1 MAELPSNNKIPQK
14 FADQELHSSI
24 SNIDAAFSG
33 IASGLIKIPEGFISF
48 GAELIDLGFDTN
60 TALEVEKIFD
70 TINPFEERANEK
82 AIGKITEA
90 ITQVASVG
98 TIGWK
103 LATKAFDK
111 ALKAKKIGKHV
122 NLKNPNL
129 RKAASKAD
137 SLNKA
142 AKAKRFAAGVVGG
155 AVGETFVAD
164 VEDIGTFGDMFEH
177 GPTQLETDEIEDPS
191 EDAFR
196 KLMNRAK
203 FGAESLFITP
213 FVYGVGTS
221 IKAAA
226 TRGKQL
232 AYSNSKLE
240 KFFDKV
246 FGALRARGYKPQD
259 VFEAKMTENARKMMD
274 VNRAMELVKRID
286 KSVDKMFP
294 ATRGIFD
301 KSTRQQKEQFFKDL
315 DDLMFTG
322 NIAERELNPEV
333 LARVS
338 KMMKNKEL
346 PKADRDQIIFSIQN
360 ARKEMTKLIDIVEE
374 FPGAISPK
382 DIQNFRSIIGNRYK
396 DYLGNTYKIFENK
409 SSIPFANYRPTDEAI
424 DKVADI
430 FTRYAAKNNNPITR
444 QEALFMVDEVLKDAR
459 TLNPKTQL
467 PFFKYTNLTQGATDD
482 KTLKSFAQTVNK
494 GTAKKPDI
502 QTIGTGS
509 KAFRELFG
517 EIKDARYSIYDGMTK
532 LSNLARK
539 NQFIEDL
546 VTKNDELIAAGK
558 QGYFHTDR
566 VKAMRA
572 LPNNEIVPLDKYL
585 APMFKD
591 GILVNRLKGMY
602 TTKDIA
608 EGIANAQN
616 VSSFFRGER
625 LGATPAEK
633 GITWMYRNL
642 ILYPKAGSQI
652 AKTVLS
658 PVTHFRNFF
667 SAGAFAGANGIFFT
681 DPRILGSAFK
691 KAFGEIQVG
700 VRPEKA
706 MEQYRELLELG
717 VVNSNVRIGDLK
729 SLLRDVKFGEGLSTD
744 NMLRPMMSKLGKI
757 GQKFQDFYVAEDDFW
772 KITNYAVEMD
782 RLGKAYAK
790 AGIKKTPRQLKEEAA
805 DVVRN
810 TVPNYAYVSDTVR
823 ALRVLPVGNFMSFPS
838 EIMRTGTNIVRRGLN
853 EIKDPK
859 TGKINPITSTN
870 PLKGIGMKRLL
881 GMTATVGGI
890 PAATVAGFQALHN
903 VDDEELAAIKR
914 FVPHWSKNSTI
925 LPVRD
930 DETGELKFIDFSHG
944 NAYDTLIRPYQ
955 TLINNVQEGI
965 EDEEV
970 LLKGFVEGVIEA
982 LGELTEP
989 FISES
994 IFTEALADVA
1004 PIIGRDGRTA
1014 EGKVLYTEET
1024 PLGDKLDII
1033 TKHLLKTLVPLSAPQ
1048 FERLGTAITG
1058 KPSQKT
1064 GEFYEI
1070 GDEVAGFGGFR
1081 VVKLNPLKSMG
1092 FKITNYQTGLKNAR
1106 REFTGGETGQ
1116 LLKGGPRTA
1125 NEVIRQFIVANRGS
1139 FNVQKRMY
1147 GDINAAK
1154 TLGVNSRDLFLQ
1166 FDKRGLGKRPTGMLF
1181 TGKFKPYFPSENIM
1195 RKFEEISR
1203 EIGEPNPF
1211 QEALPTLRR
1220 IMKQLN
1226 RISLDGEFYIRPEDW
1241 IEEKSMFQLGGD
1253 QSQLKTPDVNPALMT
1268 QVMPSQNVME
1278 TGLTP
1283 TEQALLSNEEK
1294 AIRLRQRG
1302 MTT

>member
-1 MAELPSNNKIPQK
+1 MAVLPSNNKIPQK
-14 FADQELHSSI
+14 YADQELHSGI
-24 SNIDAAFSG
+24 SNLDAAFSG
-33 IASGLIKIPEGFISF
+33 VASGLIKIPEGFISL

-70 TINPFEERANEK
+70 TINPFEERASEK

-90 ITQVASVG
+90 ITQVASFG
-98 TIGWK
+98 TAGFK

-111 ALKAKKIGKHV
+111 ALKAKKVGKYV
-122 NLKNPNL
+122 NLKNPKL
-129 RKAASKAD
+129 KKAADKAAS
-137 SLNKA
+137 LNKT

-164 VEDIGTFGDMFEH
+164 VEEIGTFGDMFEN

-203 FGAESLFITP
+203 FGSESIFLTP
-213 FVYGVGTS
+213 FVYGTGYA
-221 IKAAA
+221 IKSAA
-226 TRGKQL
+226 TRGKKL

-240 KFFDKV
+240 KFFDKI
-246 FGALRARGYKPQD
+246 FGALRARGYKPQQ

-286 KSVDKMFP
+286 KSVDRMFP

-301 KSTRQQKEQFFKDL
+301 KSTRHQKEQFFKDL

-338 KMMKNKEL
+338 KVMKDKNL
-346 PKADRDQIIFSIQN
+346 PKADKDQIIFSIQN
-360 ARKEMTKLIDIVEE
+360 ARKEMTKLIDTIEE
-374 FPGAISPK
+374 FPGAVSSK
-382 DIQNFRSIIGNRYK
+382 DIQNFRSIIGTRYK

-409 SSIPFANYRPTDEAI
+409 SSIPFANYKPTDEAVN
-424 DKVADI
+424 KGADI
-430 FTRYAAKNNNPITR
+430 FTRYAAKNKNPITK
-444 QEALFMVDEVLKDAR
+444 QEALFMVDEVLKDVR

-482 KTLKSFAQTVNK
+482 KTLKSFAQMLNK
-494 GTAKKPDI
+494 GTAKKPDM

-517 EIKDARYSIYDGMTK
+517 EIKDARYSIYEGMTK

-539 NQFIEDL
+539 NQFLDDIM
-546 VTKNDELIAAGK
+546 TKNDELIAAGK
-558 QGYFHTDR
+558 GGYFHTDR
-566 VKAMRA
+566 MKAMRA

-591 GILVNRLKGMY
+591 GILVNRLKGMF

-681 DPRILGSAFK
+681 DPRVLKNAFS
-691 KAFGEIQVG
+691 KAFGEVQIG
-700 VRPEKA
+700 IRPEKA

-717 VVNSNVRIGDLK
+717 VVNSNVRMGDLK
-729 SLLRDVKFGEGLSTD
+729 NLLKDVKFGEGLSTD

-782 RLGKAYAK
+782 RLGKAYTK
-790 AGIKKTPRQLKEEAA
+790 AGIKKSAKELKEEAA
-805 DVVRN
+805 DIVRN

-838 EIMRTGTNIVRRGLN
+838 EIMRTGTNIVRRGLS

-881 GMTATVGGI
+881 GMSATVGGI
-890 PAATVAGFQALHN
+890 PVATVAGFQALHN
-903 VDDEELAAIKR
+903 VSDEELTAMKR
-914 FVPHWSKNSTI
+914 FLPSWSKNSTI
-925 LPVRD
+925 LPLRD
-930 DETGELKFIDFSHG
+930 DETGELKYVDFSHG
-944 NAYDTLIRPYQ
+944 NAYDTLTRPIQ
-955 TLINNVQEGI
+955 TLLNNVQEGI

-970 LLKGFVEGVIEA
+970 LLKGFVKGVTEA
-982 LGELTEP
+982 LGELSEP

-994 IFTEALADVA
+994 IFTEALADIA
-1004 PIIGRDGRTA
+1004 PIIGRNGRTA
-1014 EGKVLYTEET
+1014 DGKVLYTEQT
-1024 PLGDKLDII
+1024 PLGDKIDII

-1048 FERLGTAITG
+1048 FERLGKAITG
-1058 KPSQKT
+1058 EPSRKT

-1070 GDEVAGFGGFR
+1070 GDEVAGFAGFR
-1081 VVKLNPLKSMG
+1081 AVKLNPLKSMG
-1092 FKITNYQTGLKNAR
+1092 FKITNYQTGLREAR

-1125 NEVIRQFIVANRGS
+1125 NEVIRQFIIANRGS
-1139 FNVQKRMY
+1139 FNVQKQMY
-1147 GDINAAK
+1147 DDINAAK
-1154 TLGVNSRDLFLQ
+1154 TLGVNSRNLFLE
-1166 FDKRGLGKRPTGMLF
+1166 FDKRNIGRRPTGMLF
-1181 TGKFKPYFPSENIM
+1181 TGKFKSYFPSENIIK
-1195 RKFEEISR
+1195 RFEEISR
-1203 EIGEPNPF
+1203 EIGGPNPF
-1211 QEALPTLRR
+1211 KEALPTLRR

-1226 RISLDGEFYIRPEDW
+1226 RINLDGEFYVTPEDW
-1241 IEEKSMFQLGGD
+1241 IEETPMFQLGGD
-1253 QSQLKTPDVNPALMT
+1253 QSALPETPGVNPAAFDT
-1268 QVMPSQNVME
+1268 AVMQQGAS
-1278 TGLTP
+1278 GLTP
-1283 TEQALLSNEEK
+1283 TETALLSEEEK
-1294 AIRLRQRG
+1294 GIKLRQRG
-1302 MTT
+1302 MA

>member
-1 MAELPSNNKIPQK
+1 MAELPSNNRVPQK
-14 FADQELHSSI
+14 NESHYDQELYSSI
-24 SNIDAAFSG
+24 SNTDAALSG
-33 IASGLIKIPEGFISF
+33 ILSGAIKIPEGFISL

-60 TALEVEKIFD
+60 LALKVERIFD
-70 TINPFEERANEK
+70 EINPFEERASEK

-98 TIGWK
+98 TAGFKI
-103 LATKAFDK
+103 ATKLVDK
-111 ALKAKKIGKHV
+111 GLKARKAGKYI
-122 NLKNPNL
+122 NLKNPKL
-129 RKAASKAD
+129 KQAADKAN

-142 AKAKRFAAGVVGG
+142 AKVKRFAAGVVGG

-164 VEDIGTFGDMFEH
+164 VEKIGTFGDMFEN
-177 GPTQLETDEIEDPS
+177 GPTQLETDELEDPS

-196 KLMNRAK
+196 KLMNRVK
-203 FGAESLFITP
+203 FGSESLLLTP
-213 FVYGVGTS
+213 FVYGTGMA
-221 IKAAA
+221 IKSAA
-226 TRGKQL
+226 TRGKKL

-240 KFFDKV
+240 KVFDRI
-246 FGALRARGYKPQD
+246 FGALRARGYKPQQ

-286 KSVDKMFP
+286 RSVDRMFP
-294 ATRGIFD
+294 ATRGFFD

-333 LARVS
+333 LSRIS
-338 KMMKNKEL
+338 KVMKDKNL

-360 ARKEMTKLIDIVEE
+360 ARKEMTKLIDLVEE
-374 FPGAISPK
+374 FPGAISSK
-382 DIQNFRSIIGNRYK
+382 DIQNFRSIMGNRYK
-396 DYLGNTYKIFENK
+396 DYLGNTYKIFENQ
-409 SSIPFANYRPTDEAI
+409 SSIPFANYKPTDEAI
-424 DKVADI
+424 NKVASI

-459 TLNPKTQL
+459 TINPKTQL

-482 KTLKSFAQTVNK
+482 KTLKSFAQMVNK
-494 GTAKKPDI
+494 GTKKKPDM

-509 KAFRELFG
+509 RAFRELFG
-517 EIKDARYSIYDGMTK
+517 EIKDARYSIYNGMTK

-539 NQFIEDL
+539 NQFLDDIM
-546 VTKNDELIAAGK
+546 TKNDELLEAGK
-558 QGYFHTDR
+558 QGFFHTDR
-566 VKAMRA
+566 VKAMKA
-572 LPNNEIVPLDKYL
+572 LPNNEIVSLDKYL

-591 GILVNRLKGMY
+591 GILVNRLKGMF

-616 VSSFFRGER
+616 VSNFFRGER
-625 LGATPAEK
+625 LGATAAEK
-633 GITWMYRNL
+633 GITWAYRNL
-642 ILYPKAGSQI
+642 ILYPKGLSQI
-652 AKTVLS
+652 TKTVLS

-681 DPRILGSAFK
+681 DPRVLKNAFS

-700 VRPEKA
+700 LRPEKA
-706 MEQYRELLELG
+706 MEEYRELLELG

-729 SLLRDVKFGEGLSTD
+729 NLLKDVKFGEGISTD
-744 NMLRPMMSKLGKI
+744 NVLKPMMSKLGKI

-772 KITNYAVEMD
+772 KITNYAVELD

-790 AGIKKTPRQLKEEAA
+790 AGIKKSTKELKEEAA
-805 DVVRN
+805 DIVRN

-838 EIMRTGTNIVRRGLN
+838 EIMRTGTNIVRRALS
-853 EIKDPK
+853 EIKDPI
-859 TGKINPITSTN
+859 TGSINPITSTN

-881 GMTATVGGI
+881 GMTATVGGV

-903 VDDEELAAIKR
+903 VDDEELRAIKR

-930 DETGELKFIDFSHG
+930 DETGELAYIDFSHG
-944 NAYDTLIRPYQ
+944 NAYDTLIRPIQ
-955 TLINNVQEGI
+955 TILNNVQEGI
-965 EDEEV
+965 ENEDV
-970 LLKGFVEGVIEA
+970 LLKGLVKGIGEA
-982 LGELTEP
+982 IGELSEP

-994 IFTEALADVA
+994 IFTEAFMDIV
-1004 PIIGRDGRTA
+1004 GRGGVTR
-1014 EGKVLYTEET
+1014 EGKRLYTDET
-1024 PLGDKLDII
+1024 PLGDQIDII
-1033 TKHLLKTLVPLSAPQ
+1033 TKHLFKTMLPLSIPQ

-1058 KPSQKT
+1058 EPSKKT

-1070 GDEVAGFGGFR
+1070 PNEIAGFGGFR

-1092 FKITNYQTGLKNAR
+1092 FKITNYQAGLRNAR

-1125 NEVIRQFIVANRGS
+1125 NEVIRQFIIANRSS
-1139 FNVQKRMY
+1139 FDVQKEMY
-1147 GDINAAK
+1147 DDLNAAQ
-1154 TLGVNSRDLFLQ
+1154 TLGVNDRNLFLA
-1166 FDKRGLGKRPTGMLF
+1166 FNKRGIGKRPTGMLF
-1181 TGKFKPYFPSENIM
+1181 SGKFKSYFPSENII
-1195 RKFEEISR
+1195 RRFEEISR
-1203 EIGEPNPF
+1203 EIGGPNPF
-1211 QEALPTLRR
+1211 KEALPTLRR

-1226 RISLDGEFYIRPEDW
+1226 RINLDGEFYVTPEDW
-1241 IEEKSMFQLGGD
+1241 IEEAPMFQLGGD
-1253 QSQLKTPDVNPALMT
+1253 QSNLQTPDVNPALMS
-1268 QVMPSQNVME
+1268 QVLPSSNIME

-1283 TEQALLSNEEK
+1283 TEQALLSEEEK
-1294 AIRLRQRG
+1294 GIRLRQRG
-1302 MTT
+1302 MA